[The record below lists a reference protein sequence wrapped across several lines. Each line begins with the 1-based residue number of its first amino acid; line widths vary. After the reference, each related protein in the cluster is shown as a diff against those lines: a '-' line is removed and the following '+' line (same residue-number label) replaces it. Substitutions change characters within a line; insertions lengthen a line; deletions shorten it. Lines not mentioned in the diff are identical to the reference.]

1 MSAKIDLGRVR
12 IVLQRPRYPENIGAA
27 ARAACNMGI
36 RRLVVVQPENPLE
49 DRIRMLATHAAGA
62 VVDRMATFDSLAD
75 ALQDCQY
82 VVGTTARLGG
92 QRQVVLD
99 PGVMARRLIPIS
111 QENEIAVVFGPE
123 DRGLTN
129 EDLRL
134 CHALVNIPTA
144 DFSSLNLAQ
153 AVMVVCYHLFTA
165 GDNETGSATPRLA
178 TRHELDSMY
187 DQLKDILVRISY
199 INPENPDYWLNHIRH
214 FFTRIQL
221 RAREVSIIRGLCR
234 QVDWYARKNYEDGL
248 QEGHRQNPG
257 SNLKCD

>member
-1 MSAKIDLGRVR
+1 MSDGIDLARVR
-12 IVLQRPRYPENIGAA
+12 IVLNRPRYPENIGAA

-36 RRLVVVQPENPLE
+36 GRLAVVQPENPEE
-49 DRIRMLATHAAGA
+49 DRIRKMATHAAGA
-62 VVDRMATFDSLAD
+62 VVDRMATFDSLRD

-111 QENEIAVVFGPE
+111 RENEIALVFGPE

-129 EDLRL
+129 EDLRF
-134 CHALVNIPTA
+134 CHALINIPTA

-153 AVMVVCYHLFTA
+153 AVMVVCYALFTA
-165 GDNETGSATPRLA
+165 GGKEAGPSAPRLA
-178 TRHELDSMY
+178 TRRELDSMY

-221 RAREVSIIRGLCR
+221 RAREVSLVRGLCR

-248 QEGHRQNPG
+248 REGRRQN
-257 SNLKCD
+257 SKE

>member
-1 MSAKIDLGRVR
+1 MSGRIDLARVR
-12 IVLQRPRYPENIGAA
+12 IILHRPRYPENIGAA
-27 ARAACNMGI
+27 ARAVC
-36 RRLVVVQPENPLE
+36 RLSKAAM
-49 DRIRMLATHAAGA
+49 RSTHAAGH
-62 VVDRMATFDSLAD
+62 VVDRMAAFDSLGE

-99 PGVMARRLIPIS
+99 PDAMARRLISIS
-111 QENEIAVVFGPE
+111 QENEIALVFGPE

-134 CHALVNIPTA
+134 CHALINIPTA

-153 AVMVVCYHLFTA
+153 AVMVVCYALFTA
-165 GDNETGSATPRLA
+165 GDKDAGPSAPRLA

-221 RAREVSIIRGLCR
+221 RAREVSIIRGMPARISKTVCKKA
-234 QVDWYARKNYEDGL
+234 VDRK
-248 QEGHRQNPG
+248 
-257 SNLKCD
+257 

>member
-1 MSAKIDLGRVR
+1 MSGGIDLARVR
-12 IVLQRPRYPENIGAA
+12 VVLNRPRYPENIGAA

-36 RRLVVVQPENPLE
+36 ARLAIVQPENPAE
-49 DRIRMLATHAAGA
+49 DRIRMMATHAASH
-62 VVDRMATFDSLAD
+62 VVDRMVTFDSLRE

-111 QENEIAVVFGPE
+111 RENEIALVFGPE

-134 CHALVNIPTA
+134 CHALINIPTA

-153 AVMVVCYHLFTA
+153 AVMVVCYALFTA
-165 GDNETGSATPRLA
+165 GGKDGGPSAPRLA

-234 QVDWYARKNYEDGL
+234 QVDWYALKNYEDGL
-248 QEGHRQNPG
+248 EEGRRQHP
-257 SNLKCD
+257 KE